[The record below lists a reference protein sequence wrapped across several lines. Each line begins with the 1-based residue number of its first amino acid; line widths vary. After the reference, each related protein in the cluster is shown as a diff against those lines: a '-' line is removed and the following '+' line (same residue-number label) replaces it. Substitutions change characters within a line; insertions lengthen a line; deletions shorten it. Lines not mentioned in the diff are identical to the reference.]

1 MSLSSGDRFDRYLIE
16 ELLGEGGMA
25 RVYRAHDPRLNR
37 RVALKV
43 LRLDSS
49 LEPESTADASSRVLR
64 EARAAAALD
73 HPNAVSVFDVGEA
86 DGQLFIA
93 MELVVGKSLRAFV
106 NDVTVSWETK
116 LRWMIDAGR
125 ALGAAHDRGLVHRD
139 VKPENV
145 MVRSDGVVKVL
156 DFGIAKR
163 LRVDIHPMATPEDA
177 RSQSI
182 TQSMQGT
189 IVGTP
194 WYLSPEQLRG
204 EPVDGRTDQ
213 FAWGV
218 TTYELLTGRLPWPKG
233 VDGFQLVLAILNRAP
248 ERPSKLLPVLPSIV
262 EAVILKAL
270 AKAPSERFDAME
282 SAAAALEGIS
292 ISSRRSW
299 AAIQMAAAAKTDPAP
314 PMDTPQ
320 PPLHLPEIS
329 VPVIPV
335 TDEPTTL
342 PSKRPPRAT
351 HRGPLAIAIVGVGV
365 AAAVAIYA
373 ARGGPQRVTAVEV
386 APSAAPT
393 SSAMAITDLPP
404 PRSSVPEALAAYRS
418 FQRSFRDADWNA
430 AMTALGTATERDPT
444 LAAGHLRLAFMRSL
458 ESVDEGLVRTTFMQA
473 VRNRSTLDE
482 RDEALLEAL
491 APYLQ
496 SDPSDPLESIR
507 RLENLHSRRPLDAE
521 IAYLLGSVRYDR
533 GELPAALDAFDS
545 AIRVDPDFALAWSS
559 KGGCL
564 SYMGRFD
571 DAHAA
576 LEEALRRSRTATEPL
591 WYLSELYEQQGQCD
605 AEESRVRTWLSRDP
619 DDWYAY
625 DYLARAL
632 AGQGKPTDTVRAA
645 LEQKWARLGPSR
657 RAKLEPVDRA
667 LLALTTGDFI
677 EAELRL
683 KDGEQALAGEPGAQ
697 AHALAHALLARI
709 AEETGKPERA
719 RTVAEAY
726 LARKDA
732 WAPSH
737 RVDNVSI
744 FLDPIPE
751 MLGVL
756 ARTGGVSA
764 AQLEER
770 RGSWLTAWR
779 AKTSAAYL
787 GDLWIAAWAAPA
799 STREQGAA
807 AIAALPSFGR
817 VPPFVP
823 NMPAQ
828 ALAGHAYLLA
838 DRLDDAVP
846 ALRQGTATC
855 TVLFDPFGNTR
866 GWLDLGSAL
875 EAKGERAG
883 ACDAYRVVVDRW
895 GHARPRSVTAE
906 HARARTAALGCH

>member
-1 MSLSSGDRFDRYLIE
+1 MSLSPGDRFDRYLIE

-25 RVYRAHDPRLNR
+25 QVYRAHDPRLNR

-49 LEPESTADASSRVLR
+49 REPESTADASSRVLR

-86 DGQLFIA
+86 DGQLFIS
-93 MELVVGKSLRAFV
+93 MELVVGKSLRAYV
-106 NDVTVSWETK
+106 NDVTVRWETK
-116 LRWMIDAGR
+116 LRWMVDAAR

-145 MVRSDGVVKVL
+145 MVRNDGVVKVL

-163 LRVDIHPMATPEDA
+163 IRVDLHPTATLEDQ
-177 RSQSI
+177 RTQSI
-182 TQSMQGT
+182 TQSIQGT
-189 IVGTP
+189 IIGTP

-218 TTYELLTGRLPWPKG
+218 TAYELLTGQLPWPKG
-233 VDGFQLVLAILNRAP
+233 VGGFQLVLAILNRAP
-248 ERPSKLLPVLPSIV
+248 EPPSKLLPALPSIV
-262 EAVILKAL
+262 EAALMKTL
-270 AKAPSERFDAME
+270 AKAPSQRFDAME
-282 SAAAALEGIS
+282 SVAMALEGIAV
-292 ISSRRSW
+292 SSQRSW
-299 AAIQMAAAAKTDPAP
+299 AAFQIAASAKTDPAP
-314 PMDTPQ
+314 PMDTP
-320 PPLHLPEIS
+320 PVPLDVPL
-329 VPVIPV
+329 PVIPV

-351 HRGPLAIAIVGVGV
+351 HRGPLAIVTVAA

-373 ARGGPQRVTAVEV
+373 ARGARPAPAVAI
-386 APSAAPT
+386 APSASAAPA
-393 SSAMAITDLPP
+393 SSGMAITDLPP
-404 PRSSVPEALAAYRS
+404 PRSSVPEALVAYRS

-430 AMTALGTATERDPT
+430 AMTALGTATERDPA
-444 LAAGHLRLAFMRSL
+444 LAAGYLRLAFMRSL

-507 RLENLHSRRPLDAE
+507 RLEDLHARRPLDAE

-533 GELPAALDAFDS
+533 GDLGAALEALDA
-545 AIRVDPDFALAWSS
+545 AIAIDPDFALAWSS

-571 DAHAA
+571 DARAS

-591 WYLSELYEQQGQCD
+591 WYLSELHEQRGECD
-605 AEESRVRTWLSRDP
+605 AEEARVRTWLSRDP

-632 AGQGKPTDTVRAA
+632 AGEGKPADTVRAA
-645 LEQKWARLGPSR
+645 LEQKWARLGASH

-667 LLALTTGDFI
+667 LLASTTGDFA
-677 EAELRL
+677 EAEQRL
-683 KDGEQALAGEPGAQ
+683 KDGERALAGEPGAQ
-697 AHALAHALLARI
+697 AHALAHTLLARI

-719 RTVAEAY
+719 RAVAEAY

-737 RVDNVSI
+737 RVDDVSI
-744 FLDPIPE
+744 FLDPVPE

-756 ARTGGVSA
+756 GRTGGASPA
-764 AQLEER
+764 LLEER
-770 RGSWLTAWR
+770 RSSWLAAWR

-787 GDLWIAAWAAPA
+787 GDLWIAGWAAPA
-799 STREQGAA
+799 SSREQGVAA
-807 AIAALPSFGR
+807 VDALASFGSI
-817 VPPFVP
+817 PPFVP
-823 NMPAQ
+823 NLPAE
-828 ALAGHAYLLA
+828 ALVGHAYLLA
-838 DRLDDAVP
+838 DRLDEAIV
-846 ALRQGTATC
+846 ALRHGTATC
-855 TVLFDPFGNTR
+855 TVLFDPFGHTR
-866 GWLDLGSAL
+866 GWLDLGAAL
-875 EAKGERAG
+875 EAKGDRAG

-895 GHARPRSVTAE
+895 GHAKPRSLSAE
-906 HARARTAALGCH
+906 HARARTTAMGCH

>member
-1 MSLSSGDRFDRYLIE
+1 MSLSPGDRFDRYLIE

-25 RVYRAHDPRLNR
+25 QVYRAHDPRLNR

-49 LEPESTADASSRVLR
+49 REPESTADASSRVLR

-86 DGQLFIA
+86 DGQLFIS
-93 MELVVGKSLRAFV
+93 MELVVGKSLRAYV
-106 NDVTVSWETK
+106 NDVTVRWETK
-116 LRWMIDAGR
+116 VRWMVDAAR

-145 MVRSDGVVKVL
+145 MVRNDGVVKVL

-163 LRVDIHPMATPEDA
+163 IRVDLHPTATLEDQ
-177 RSQSI
+177 RTQSI

-204 EPVDGRTDQ
+204 EPVDGRADQ

-233 VDGFQLVLAILNRAP
+233 VGGFQLVLAILNRAP
-248 ERPSKLLPVLPSIV
+248 EPPSKLLPALPSIV
-262 EAVILKAL
+262 EAALMKTL
-270 AKAPSERFDAME
+270 AKAPSQRFDAME
-282 SAAAALEGIS
+282 SVVVALEGIAV
-292 ISSRRSW
+292 SSQRSW
-299 AAIQMAAAAKTDPAP
+299 AAIQIAASAKTDPAP
-314 PMDTPQ
+314 PMDTP
-320 PPLHLPEIS
+320 PVPLALPL
-329 VPVIPV
+329 PVIPV

-351 HRGPLAIAIVGVGV
+351 HRGPLAIAIVSVAA

-373 ARGGPQRVTAVEV
+373 ARGARPAPAVAI
-386 APSAAPT
+386 APSGSAAPG
-393 SSAMAITDLPP
+393 SSAVAITDLPP
-404 PRSSVPEALAAYRS
+404 PHSSVPEAVVAYRS

-430 AMTALGTATERDPT
+430 AMTALETATERDPA

-482 RDEALLEAL
+482 RDEGLLEAL

-507 RLENLHSRRPLDAE
+507 RLEDLHARRPLDAE

-533 GELPAALDAFDS
+533 GDLAAALEALDA
-545 AIRVDPDFALAWSS
+545 AIAIDPDFALAWSS

-571 DAHAA
+571 DAHAS

-591 WYLSELYEQQGQCD
+591 WYLSELYEQRGECD

-632 AGQGKPTDTVRAA
+632 AGEGKPADTVRAA
-645 LEQKWARLGPSR
+645 LEQKWARLGASHR
-657 RAKLEPVDRA
+657 GKLEPVDRA
-667 LLALTTGDFI
+667 LLALTTGDFA
-677 EAELRL
+677 EAEQRL

-697 AHALAHALLARI
+697 AHALAHTLLARI

-719 RTVAEAY
+719 RAVAQAY

-744 FLDPIPE
+744 FLDPVPE
-751 MLGVL
+751 MLGIL
-756 ARTGGVSA
+756 GRTGGASP

-770 RGSWLTAWR
+770 RSSWLAAWR

-787 GDLWIAAWAAPA
+787 GDLWIAGWAAPA
-799 STREQGAA
+799 SSREQGVAA
-807 AIAALPSFGR
+807 VDALASFGSI
-817 VPPFVP
+817 PPFVP
-823 NMPAQ
+823 NLPAE
-828 ALAGHAYLLA
+828 ALVGHAYLLA
-838 DRLDDAVP
+838 DRLDDAIV
-846 ALRQGTATC
+846 ALRHGTATC
-855 TVLFDPFGNTR
+855 TVLFDPFGHTR
-866 GWLDLGSAL
+866 GWLDLGAAL
-875 EAKGERAG
+875 ETKGDRAG

-895 GHARPRSVTAE
+895 GHAKPRSLSAE
-906 HARARTAALGCH
+906 HARARTAAIGCH

>member
-1 MSLSSGDRFDRYLIE
+1 MSLSPGDRFDRYFIE

-25 RVYRAHDPRLNR
+25 QVYRAHDPRLNR

-49 LEPESTADASSRVLR
+49 REPESTSDPSSRVLR

-73 HPNAVSVFDVGEA
+73 HPNAVSIFDVGEA
-86 DGQLFIA
+86 DGQLFIS

-106 NDVTVSWETK
+106 SDATVRWESK
-116 LRWMIDAGR
+116 LRWMVDAAR

-145 MVRSDGVVKVL
+145 MVRGDGVVKVL

-163 LRVDIHPMATPEDA
+163 LRVDLHPSATYEDQ
-177 RSQSI
+177 RTQSI
-182 TQSMQGT
+182 TQSMQGG
-189 IVGTP
+189 IIGTP

-204 EPVDGRTDQ
+204 DPVDGRADQ

-248 ERPSKLLPVLPSIV
+248 EPPSRLLPALPSIV
-262 EAVILKAL
+262 DAAIMKAL
-270 AKAPSERFDAME
+270 AKVPSQRFDAME
-282 SAAAALEGIS
+282 SVASALEGIS
-292 ISSRRSW
+292 VSSRRSW
-299 AAIQMAAAAKTDPAP
+299 ADIQVAAMTKTDPAP

-320 PPLHLPEIS
+320 LPVELPLPI
-329 VPVIPV
+329 VAV

-351 HRGPLAIAIVGVGV
+351 RRGPLTIVLVGAVAAGALGYYAIRA
-365 AAAVAIYA
+365 AQPLAAVAI
-373 ARGGPQRVTAVEV
+373 V
-386 APSAAPT
+386 PSGSVSPG
-393 SSAMAITDLPP
+393 SSGMAITDLPAP
-404 PRSSVPEALAAYRS
+404 SSRVPEALAAYRS
-418 FQRSFRDADWNA
+418 FRRSFRDADWNA
-430 AMTALGTATERDPT
+430 AMTALTTATERDPT
-444 LAAGHLRLAFMRSL
+444 LAAAHLRLAFMRSL

-507 RLENLHSRRPLDAE
+507 RLQDLHSRWPLDAE

-533 GELPAALDAFDS
+533 GDLGAALEALDA
-545 AIRVDPDFALAWSS
+545 AITIDPDFALAWSS

-571 DAHAA
+571 DARAA

-605 AEESRVRTWLSRDP
+605 AEEARVRTWLSRDP

-625 DYLARAL
+625 DYLARSL
-632 AGQGKPTDTVRAA
+632 AGERKPADTVRAA
-645 LEQKWARLGPSR
+645 LEQKWARVGPSH

-667 LLALTTGDFI
+667 LLALTTGDFT
-677 EAELRL
+677 EAEERV
-683 KDGEQALAGEPGAQ
+683 KEEERALAGEPGAQ
-697 AHALAHALLARI
+697 AHAEAHALLARI
-709 AEETGKPERA
+709 AEETGRPERA
-719 RTVAEAY
+719 RTVAEGY

-756 ARTGGVSA
+756 ARTGGISP
-764 AQLEER
+764 AQLEKQR
-770 RGSWLTAWR
+770 SSWLGAWR

-799 STREQGAA
+799 SSHEQGVA
-807 AIAALPSFGR
+807 AIEALSSFGS
-817 VPPFVP
+817 VPPFIP

-828 ALAGHAYLLA
+828 ALVGHAYLLA
-838 DRLDDAVP
+838 DRLDEAIA
-846 ALRQGTATC
+846 ALRRGTATC

-875 EAKGERAG
+875 EAKGDRAG
-883 ACDAYRVVVDRW
+883 ACEAYRVVMDRW

-906 HARARTAALGCH
+906 RARARTTALGCK

>member
-1 MSLSSGDRFDRYLIE
+1 MSLSPGDRFDRYLIE

-49 LEPESTADASSRVLR
+49 REPDSTVDASSRVLR

-86 DGQLFIA
+86 DGQLFIS
-93 MELVVGKSLRAFV
+93 MELVVGKSLRAYV
-106 NDVTVSWETK
+106 NDVTVRWETK
-116 LRWMIDAGR
+116 LRWMVDAAR

-145 MVRSDGVVKVL
+145 MVRADGVVKVL

-163 LRVDIHPMATPEDA
+163 LRVDLHPSATFEDQ
-177 RSQSI
+177 RTQSI
-182 TQSMQGT
+182 TQSIQGT
-189 IVGTP
+189 IMGTP

-213 FAWGV
+213 FAWAV

-233 VDGFQLVLAILNRAP
+233 VDGFQLVLAILNKAP
-248 ERPSKLLPVLPSIV
+248 EPPSKLLPALPSIV
-262 EAVILKAL
+262 DAAIMKAL
-270 AKAPSERFDAME
+270 AKVPSQRFDAME
-282 SAAAALEGIS
+282 SVAVALEGIAV
-292 ISSRRSW
+292 SSRRSW
-299 AAIQMAAAAKTDPAP
+299 AEVQIAATTKTDPAP
-314 PMDTPQ
+314 PMDTP
-320 PPLHLPEIS
+320 PAPLGLPLPI
-329 VPVIPV
+329 VPV

-342 PSKRPPRAT
+342 PSTRPPRAT
-351 HRGPLAIAIVGVGV
+351 RRGPLTIAIVGVAA
-365 AAAVAIYA
+365 AAAVAIVA
-373 ARGGPQRVTAVEV
+373 ARGVRPVPAVAL
-386 APSAAPT
+386 APSGSAAPG
-393 SSAMAITDLPP
+393 SSATAITDLPAP
-404 PRSSVPEALAAYRS
+404 HSSVPEALVAYRS

-430 AMTALGTATERDPT
+430 AMTALTTATERDPA

-458 ESVDEGLVRTTFMQA
+458 ESIDEGLVRTTFMQA

-507 RLENLHSRRPLDAE
+507 RLEDLHSRRPLDAE
-521 IAYLLGSVRYDR
+521 IAYVLGSVRYDR
-533 GELPAALDAFDS
+533 GDLALAVEAFDA
-545 AIRVDPDFALAWSS
+545 AIAIDPEFALAWSS

-571 DAHAA
+571 DARASLEQA
-576 LEEALRRSRTATEPL
+576 LDRSRTATEPL
-591 WYLSELYEQQGQCD
+591 WYLSELHEQQGQCD
-605 AEESRVRTWLSRDP
+605 AEEARVRTWLSRDP

-632 AGQGKPTDTVRAA
+632 AGERRSAETVRAA
-645 LEQKWARLGPSR
+645 LEQKWARLGQSH

-667 LLALTTGDFI
+667 LLALTTGDFA
-677 EAELRL
+677 EAEQRL

-697 AHALAHALLARI
+697 AHAEGHALLARI
-709 AEETGKPERA
+709 AEETGRPERA
-719 RTVAEAY
+719 RAVAEAY

-751 MLGVL
+751 MLGIL
-756 ARTGGVSA
+756 ARTGGVSP
-764 AQLEER
+764 AQLEEQR
-770 RGSWLTAWR
+770 SSWLGAWR
-779 AKTSAAYL
+779 TKTSAAYL

-799 STREQGAA
+799 SSREQGLAA
-807 AIAALPSFGR
+807 VGALASFGG

-823 NMPAQ
+823 NIPAQ
-828 ALAGHAYLLA
+828 ALVGHAYLLA
-838 DRLDDAVP
+838 DRLDDAVA
-846 ALRQGTATC
+846 ALRRGTATC

-875 EAKGERAG
+875 EAKGDRAG
-883 ACDAYRVVVDRW
+883 ACDAYRVVIDRW
-895 GHARPRSVTAE
+895 GHAKPRSVTAE
-906 HARARTAALGCH
+906 RARARTASLACH